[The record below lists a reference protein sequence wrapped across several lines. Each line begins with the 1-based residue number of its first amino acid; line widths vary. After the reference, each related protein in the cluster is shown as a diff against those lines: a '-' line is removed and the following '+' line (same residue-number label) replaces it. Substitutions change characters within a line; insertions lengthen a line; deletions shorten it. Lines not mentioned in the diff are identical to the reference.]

1 MRTPTSRPMRPSP
14 RMASVLPYSSEP
26 EYSFRSQR
34 PSFMLVAAGQMGRA
48 SAPIRK
54 HVSSHAEI
62 ELPPGVLFGRGKR
75 NGKHQHVVSRRC
87 FDVDVVHAG
96 TGTSDRLH
104 PAGARVQNLGRNF
117 RVRPHDESIIILSQ

>member
-1 MRTPTSRPMRPSP
+1 MPAAFASSAVVIGSNPITRIPNAFMRTPTSRPMRPSP

-34 PSFMLVAAGQMGRA
+34 PSFMLVAAWQMGRA

-62 ELPPGVLFGRGKR
+62 ELPPGVLFGRGKW
-75 NGKHQHVVSRRC
+75 NGK
-87 FDVDVVHAG
+87 
-96 TGTSDRLH
+96 L
-104 PAGARVQNLGRNF
+104 
-117 RVRPHDESIIILSQ
+117 IL